1 MKLLQRVGAAVMM
14 LLVLSAAMGQETRT
28 TSLPLGTAMVADFKG
43 DFVLHS
49 PQGQVLEGQRG
60 LVLQPG
66 SVIET
71 AKGSTLLQ
79 LQDGSQVLVKPNSH
93 VVIED
98 PSGGQ
103 GFFFQMTIGKIIA
116 KIQKRLGETPSF
128 RMGTPTAVITV
139 RGTQFSVEVNKKQKT
154 YVEVYEGVVEVEG
167 TAPGSRPVLIQPG
180 YSTQV
185 SLNRGPDQP
194 RGMGPGGEGRDS
206 RDSGG
211 ARGGDNGSSEGTGRG
226 DDDHRQHTGSPP
238 PPPQG
243 GDRDH

>member
-1 MKLLQRVGAAVMM
+1 MKCLHRVGAAVMM
-14 LLVLSAAMGQETRT
+14 LLVLSTALAQETQQM
-28 TSLPLGTAMVADFKG
+28 TSLPLGAVMIADFKG

-49 PQGQVLEGQRG
+49 AQGQVLEGQRG

-103 GFFFQMTIGKIIA
+103 GFFFQMMLGKIIA
-116 KIQKRLGETPSF
+116 KIQKRLGESPSF

-154 YVEVYEGVVEVEG
+154 YVEVFEGVVEVEG

-185 SLNRGPDQP
+185 SLNRSPDQP
-194 RGMGPGGEGRDS
+194 RGMGPGGDARDN
-206 RDSGG
+206 SGG
-211 ARGGDNGSSEGTGRG
+211 RGGDDRSSQGASRG
-226 DDDHRQHTGSPP
+226 DDDHRQRSGSPP

>member
-1 MKLLQRVGAAVMM
+1 MKSVQRVGAALMI
-14 LLVLSAAMGQETRT
+14 LLILSTAMGQETQT

-93 VVIED
+93 VLIED
-98 PSGGQ
+98 PAGGQ
-103 GFFFQMTIGKIIA
+103 GFFFQMMIGKIIA

-185 SLNRGPDQP
+185 SMNRGPDQP
-194 RGMGPGGEGRDS
+194 RGMGPGGEGRDGS
-206 RDSGG
+206 RDSSG
-211 ARGGDNGSSEGTGRG
+211 RGGDDRSTQGTGHGG
-226 DDDHRQHTGSPP
+226 DDDHRQRTGSP